1 LAGENSSALR
11 VLVRWVPL
19 SLSGGRD
26 DAEEQRDRGKWGQE
40 QQGQKRV
47 AASQTT
53 AEEEDGDAELAAEED
68 GEEGLFQNSHLR
80 LGCRLRCR

>member
-19 SLSGGRD
+19 SLSCGRD